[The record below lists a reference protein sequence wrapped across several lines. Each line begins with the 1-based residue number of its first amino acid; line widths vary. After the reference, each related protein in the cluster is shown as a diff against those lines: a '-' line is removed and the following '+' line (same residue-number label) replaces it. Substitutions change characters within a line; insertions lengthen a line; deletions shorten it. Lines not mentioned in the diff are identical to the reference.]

1 MDCTTRDLKNF
12 VIGLGT
18 EKNFA
23 DFPFEV
29 EGCGEFVVLDAEGDD
44 AQFEFEL
51 DEVAKFEKA
60 ELEAVL
66 AVRLPGCTI
75 CGKA

>member
-1 MDCTTRDLKNF
+1 M
-12 VIGLGT
+12 IGLGT

-29 EGCGEFVVLDAEGDD
+29 EGCGEFVALDAEGDD
-44 AQFEFEL
+44 DQFEFEL
-51 DEVAKFEKA
+51 DEVEKFEKA
-60 ELEAVL
+60 ELDAVL
-66 AVRLPGCTI
+66 AVGLPGCAI